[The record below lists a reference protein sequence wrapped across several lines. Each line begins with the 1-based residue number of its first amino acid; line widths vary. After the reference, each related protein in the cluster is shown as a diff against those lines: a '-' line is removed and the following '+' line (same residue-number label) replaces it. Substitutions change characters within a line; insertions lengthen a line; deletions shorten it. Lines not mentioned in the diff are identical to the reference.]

1 MNTLFNEKMQTIRLR
16 VNDIFNLER
25 SRKLI
30 K

>member
-1 MNTLFNEKMQTIRLR
+1 MNALFDEKTQTIRLR
-16 VNDIFNLER
+16 VNDVFNLER